1 MFTEDS
7 FYDQEKGTRMKSL
20 CTRGCSLIVALA
32 LATGGVY
39 WQPLSQENVEKNRST
54 TDVNISPDTQADI
67 VFAIVTAI
75 DHRSGLVVLDS
86 VMGRLMTIATS
97 TQLHDLHTGDLVLVH
112 LSRENGQRERQQVD
126 KRSKDTL
133 I

>member
-1 MFTEDS
+1 
-7 FYDQEKGTRMKSL
+7 MKPL

-32 LATGGVY
+32 LATGGAY
-39 WQPLSQENVEKNRST
+39 WQSLSQENVEKNRST
-54 TDVNISPDTQADI
+54 TAVNISPDAQADI

-86 VMGRLMTIATS
+86 AIGRLMTIATS
-97 TQLHDLHTGDLVLVH
+97 TQLQDLHTGDLVLVH
-112 LSRENGQRERQQVD
+112 LSRENGQKERQVD
-126 KRSKDTL
+126 KRSEDTL